1 VSGFAAQECQH
12 GLVAAVHTI
21 EVADGHGAGRGQIW
35 VVKTAKNLHVLAP
48 MCVLDLGLWALVMI
62 LRNSKRIL

>member
-1 VSGFAAQECQH
+1 
-12 GLVAAVHTI
+12 
-21 EVADGHGAGRGQIW
+21 

-48 MCVLDLGLWALVMI
+48 MCVLDLGLGALVMV